1 MCFRYAGRSTGNLH
15 SADLV
20 YTVFLAQVNGALEI
34 QLIKDY
40 SRLAMIGV
48 KISSILLA
56 TESSDTMKLQ
66 GKVSGW

>member
-1 MCFRYAGRSTGNLH
+1 
-15 SADLV
+15 
-20 YTVFLAQVNGALEI
+20 LAQVNGALEV

-56 TESSDTMKLQ
+56 TESSDTMKL
-66 GKVSGW
+66 